1 MNGLNT
7 VEKKISEIN
16 DTLFNKIRF
25 SKNINIRERNGNWYV
40 DGMVYFNGKE
50 ERVHKS
56 TSKKATKSEKRY
68 IEKNKET
75 LLWEMSNTKR
85 DLDIERKGIEN
96 KNNIPMF
103 EDFCYKP
110 IELKKH
116 KVQIETYNGYKEKCK
131 RYIQPYFKDFRLDK
145 ITSFHI
151 EEWQNWVVE
160 SFNITKSL
168 KDIRSVLS
176 VILKSAKKNKYISE
190 NPLVDTDILKFN
202 NFNTDDSYLSF
213 TDSEMDIIIGEC
225 DNYIKDSTSKPMEFI
240 RKQLKNLIYL
250 SYGSG
255 MRSGEIIALC
265 WKDIDFKN
273 KTINI
278 NKTMR
283 NGRVK
288 SPKTYSGIRKIDMT
302 DECYKSLLNQRDL
315 CMDIDCETIFVTQ
328 YKNPYK
334 DVTDISKGSWKS
346 YLKYC
351 NIEYKRFYNLR
362 HTFATKMLRNGLD
375 IVTLSGHLGH
385 KNVNVTME
393 RYVDNN
399 FYKGKIG
406 GKSIIND
413 TFN

>member
-7 VEKKISEIN
+7 VEKKILEIN
-16 DTLFNKIRF
+16 DTLFNKVTF
-25 SKNINIRERNGNWYV
+25 SKNINIRERNGNWYL
-40 DGMVYFNGKE
+40 DGWVYYNAKE

-68 IEKNKET
+68 LEKNKEII
-75 LLWEMSNTKR
+75 LWELSNTKR

-96 KNNIPMF
+96 QNKIPMF
-103 EDFCYKP
+103 GDFSNSA

-160 SFNITKSL
+160 TFNITKSL

-176 VILKSAKKNKYISE
+176 IIIKSAKKNKYISE
-190 NPLVDTDILKFN
+190 NPLEDTDLLPFEKSTTN
-202 NFNTDDSYLSF
+202 LSY
-213 TDSEMDIIIGEC
+213 TDSEMHLILTEC
-225 DNYIKDSTSKPMEFI
+225 DNFVKESKSKPIQFI

-255 MRSGEIIALC
+255 MRSGEMIALC
-265 WKDIDFKN
+265 WRDIDFKN

-278 NKTMR
+278 DKTMR

-288 SPKTYSGIRKIDMT
+288 TTKTESGIRVIDMS
-302 DECYKSLLNQRDL
+302 EESYNSLVSQREL
-315 CMDIDCETIFVTQ
+315 CMDTDSDTVFLTQ
-328 YKNPYK
+328 YKKPYTN
-334 DVTDISKGSWKS
+334 VSEISKGSWTT

-362 HTFATKMLRNGLD
+362 HTFATK
-375 IVTLSGHLGH
+375 VLSSGVKIHQLCGHLGH
-385 KNVNVTME
+385 KQISTTMN
-393 RYVDNN
+393 RYIDSNRH
-399 FYKGKIG
+399 KGMLG

-413 TFN
+413 TLN